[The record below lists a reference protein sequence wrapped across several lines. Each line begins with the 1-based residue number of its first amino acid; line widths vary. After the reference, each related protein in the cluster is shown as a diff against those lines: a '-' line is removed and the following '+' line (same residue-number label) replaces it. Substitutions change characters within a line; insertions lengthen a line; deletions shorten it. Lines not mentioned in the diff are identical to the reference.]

1 MKRVSKALSALIC
14 ASLLT
19 AGLTGCGGEK
29 SADTIKIGANLELTG
44 NSASYGTSVKNGIE
58 MAVKEINDAGGLLGQ
73 VTTGVVCQLRN
84 TDNYAD
90 VYPAA
95 NSKATVGG
103 LVGRADL
110 GQLHTST
117 NHATLTTGSG
127 TRGSLIGQTNGS
139 LTVND
144 CCTDQGNTGLPLCAE
159 QASTQP
165 CNEKHRKG
173 L

>member
-1 MKRVSKALSALIC
+1 MH
-14 ASLLT
+14 
-19 AGLTGCGGEK
+19 
-29 SADTIKIGANLELTG
+29 
-44 NSASYGTSVKNGIE
+44 SVKTTYSGWEYGSFSTTNNS
-58 MAVKEINDAGGLLGQ
+58 EIVYAGGLLGQ